1 MNSGCAAA
9 LDRLQDFCFMA
20 VKAAN
25 KEPCPPPR
33 STLIFTPAFEVYTEF
48 GMVSQASLDRVTSQ
62 EGKLLRV
69 NRSIQAEGAFGQ
81 LKHNRGFVRFLTG
94 GYVKVS
100 TELYLLALSQNI
112 LKEISKRNSRKLDI
126 HLFHPE
132 NVA

>member
-1 MNSGCAAA
+1 M
-9 LDRLQDFCFMA
+9 
-20 VKAAN
+20 
-25 KEPCPPPR
+25 
-33 STLIFTPAFEVYTEF
+33 
-48 GMVSQASLDRVTSQ
+48 
-62 EGKLLRV
+62 